1 MKEKRDKAEK
11 RKFSKPPSFQE
22 VNKEMESCAEIFP
35 EIFKLLNILLVLPV
49 GTATAEHSFSDMKL
63 IKNHLRSRLS
73 DINLGR
79 LMRIAI
85 KGSQLS
91 TVDFNQ
97 VWTYTSSKIIE

>member
-1 MKEKRDKAEK
+1 MVEK
-11 RKFSKPPSFQE
+11 RKLSKPPSLQE
-22 VNKEMESCAEIFP
+22 VKKEMESYAEIFP

-49 GTATAEHSFSDMKL
+49 GMATAERSFSDVKL

-85 KGSQLS
+85 EGPQLS
-91 TVDFNQ
+91 TVDFDQ
-97 VWTYTSSKIIE
+97 VLDIYKQQNHRIAL